1 MVTILGSKL
10 LLIDIKQAQ
19 IRVQFDRIWSKLKE
33 ASVASQQLLFPV
45 QLNITPSEAFLIEE
59 YAGQFAV
66 AGFDWNVSQDKKSM
80 EITKRLLLSF
90 WHLKRLKKHWNDLW
104 KN

>member
-10 LLIDIKQAQ
+10 LLIDVKQAQ

-45 QLNITPSEAFLIEE
+45 QLNITL
-59 YAGQFAV
+59 Q
-66 AGFDWNVSQDKKSM
+66 K
-80 EITKRLLLSF
+80 LS
-90 WHLKRLKKHWNDLW
+90 
-104 KN
+104 